1 MPGAEKISPDFQPCF
16 GRRNPKSAL
25 KKPYSTN
32 ITHIV
37 INRSTKVPSEETETR
52 TPKKPR
58 RQPTINSS
66 VIPILYRIT
75 KTPSSIN

>member
-1 MPGAEKISPDFQPCF
+1 MIMPGAAKTSPDLQLCF

-25 KKPYSTN
+25 KKPYNTN

-37 INRSTKVPSEETETR
+37 ISRSAIAPSEKTDTR

-66 VIPILYRIT
+66 ITPITYRKT
-75 KTPSSIN
+75 KTP